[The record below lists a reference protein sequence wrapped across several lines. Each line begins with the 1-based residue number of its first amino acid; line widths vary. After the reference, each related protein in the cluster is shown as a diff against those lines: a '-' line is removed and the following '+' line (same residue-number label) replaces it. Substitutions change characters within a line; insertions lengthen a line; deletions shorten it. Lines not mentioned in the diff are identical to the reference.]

1 MLCAKYYE
9 ESDAGETL
17 NSKNSNLVKGL
28 TYTQIIITWGRIW

>member
-9 ESDAGETL
+9 ECDAGETL

-28 TYTQIIITWGRIW
+28 TYPNNYHLR